1 MIKLIAF
8 FFFLGLPQFSY
19 GVTISTSSDLPN
31 YISLLPNIRAYNRF
45 SDGGPDGN
53 WYIGFNN
60 AWIVKLPSAPVGS
73 FTHAFIGAKIGRA
86 KTQPNPDKPWE
97 RDVIDGKIYMAI
109 SQAPAFS
116 SEQSYFLTATSD
128 IPVDP
133 DSPESKNPRGK
144 GLWFWT
150 EVPVSVVSFTQPNYL
165 IIWSPTEYFTSVA
178 SSPVLAAAM
187 PENISP
193 NQEPSAWNNHGISG
207 VPPRSVEGAL
217 ETPINIFPALAIK
230 LVGPGA
236 QSPVT
241 VADFSIAKGLS
252 HSIVRFSASG
262 KDVAGVWV
270 ESSDDQLNWERMSPI
285 LHLPPFYFSFDNVLL
300 KSGNYLRGAA
310 EDESGNIGF
319 SAPALIP

>member
-1 MIKLIAF
+1 MIKIITVFLFLI
-8 FFFLGLPQFSY
+8 GPSGSY
-19 GVTISTSSDLPN
+19 AVTISTSSDLPN
-31 YISLLPNIRAYNRF
+31 YVSLLPDIRSFDRF

-60 AWIVKLPSAPVGS
+60 AWIVKLPSAPVGN

-97 RDVIDGKIYMAI
+97 RDIIDGKIYMAI

-116 SEQSYFLTATSD
+116 TEQSYFLTETTD
-128 IPVDP
+128 ISVDP

-144 GLWFWT
+144 GRWFWA
-150 EVPVSVVSFTQPNYL
+150 EVPVGMISFTQPNYL
-165 IIWSPTEYFTSVA
+165 IIWSPTEYFTSVS
-178 SSPVLAAAM
+178 SSPILAAAM
-187 PENISP
+187 PNSASLP
-193 NQEPSAWNNHGISG
+193 QEPLAWNNHEIVG
-207 VPPRSVEGAL
+207 VPPRSVEDAL

-236 QSPVT
+236 QAPVT
-241 VADFSIAKGLS
+241 IGDFSLFKGAT
-252 HSIVRFSASG
+252 HSLIRFSASG
-262 KDVAGVWV
+262 KDIAGAWV

-285 LHLPPFYFSFDNVLL
+285 FGSPPFYFSFDNSLL

-319 SAPALIP
+319 SAPSIVP